1 MTLHNFIVR
10 AKQLLDEHSAAE
22 VIKEQIFNYTRCSV
36 NTIMTN
42 LVPEVLE
49 SSIKL
54 SENCV
59 ICVCFRAKDKER
71 MGKKT
76 EGEGWGKMNSRQG

>member
-1 MTLHNFIVR
+1 
-10 AKQLLDEHSAAE
+10 
-22 VIKEQIFNYTRCSV
+22 
-36 NTIMTN
+36 MTN